1 MQILHLSLLVFRR
14 SNFRLLVMGCEE
26 LYDESLRVRCA
37 QYVNHVY
44 KLNSSG
50 YVEEP
55 HRHMVAM
62 AVIFN
67 LGHTAMC
74 ITLKKN
80 TFLKVNILIVPHEL
94 QFSNYFFPYPTE
106 ITD

>member
-14 SNFRLLVMGCEE
+14 SNFRLVMGCEE
-26 LYDESLRVRCA
+26 LYDESLHVRCA

-55 HRHMVAM
+55 HKHMVAM

-74 ITLKKN
+74 ITLKKT

>member
-26 LYDESLRVRCA
+26 LYDESLHVRCA

-50 YVEEP
+50 YVGEP

-62 AVIFN
+62 TVIFN

-74 ITLKKN
+74 ITLKK
-80 TFLKVNILIVPHEL
+80 THF
-94 QFSNYFFPYPTE
+94 
-106 ITD
+106 

>member
-1 MQILHLSLLVFRR
+1 
-14 SNFRLLVMGCEE
+14 MGCEE
-26 LYDESLRVRCA
+26 LYDESLHVRCA

-44 KLNSSG
+44 KLNSPG
-50 YVEEP
+50 YVEP

-74 ITLKKN
+74 ITFKKK
-80 TFLKVNILIVPHEL
+80 THF
-94 QFSNYFFPYPTE
+94 
-106 ITD
+106 

>member
-37 QYVNHVY
+37 QYVNHGY

-55 HRHMVAM
+55 HRHMVAI

-74 ITLKKN
+74 ITLKKHIFKGKYLDCSPV
-80 TFLKVNILIVPHEL
+80 TSIF
-94 QFSNYFFPYPTE
+94 
-106 ITD
+106 

>member
-26 LYDESLRVRCA
+26 LYDESLHVRCA
-37 QYVNHVY
+37 QYVNHGY

-55 HRHMVAM
+55 HRHMVAI

-74 ITLKKN
+74 ITLKKHIFKGKYLDCSPV
-80 TFLKVNILIVPHEL
+80 TSIF
-94 QFSNYFFPYPTE
+94 
-106 ITD
+106 

>member
-1 MQILHLSLLVFRR
+1 
-14 SNFRLLVMGCEE
+14 MGCEE
-26 LYDESLRVRCA
+26 LYDESLHVRCA
-37 QYVNHVY
+37 QYVNHGY

-55 HRHMVAM
+55 HRHMIAI

-74 ITLKKN
+74 IT
-80 TFLKVNILIVPHEL
+80 
-94 QFSNYFFPYPTE
+94 
-106 ITD
+106 